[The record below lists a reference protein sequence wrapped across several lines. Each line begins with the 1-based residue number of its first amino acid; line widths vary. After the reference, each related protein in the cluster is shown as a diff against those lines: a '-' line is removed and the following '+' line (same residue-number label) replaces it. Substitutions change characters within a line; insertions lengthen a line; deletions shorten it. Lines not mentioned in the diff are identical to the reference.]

1 MAGKADSRDNAG
13 AIAPIAWL
21 IVIYWIAQFAILT
34 AQRFLWSEGTEPLI
48 YLVPRGFMSI
58 VGVGISFAIAA
69 WQRRHSEL
77 AWGRR
82 LGLALLAALIA
93 APLHAAINFAAFQI
107 VMPDEN
113 MSSTT
118 AASILMGMLNWF
130 WTYAAIAALLLTASY
145 NDALRERE
153 RRLSDMQGLA
163 HAAQLRSLR
172 YQLNPHFMFNTL
184 NSVTAL
190 IAGGRSDQAEHMVE
204 TLADFLRA
212 SLAVDPTDDLT
223 LEREFEL
230 QSLYLSIESARFCD
244 RLKVETILPD
254 ERRQA
259 LVPSLIL
266 QPIVENAIKHGVARN
281 SGCTTVRVEASR
293 RQDSLELLVTNGLP
307 PDGSKARGGTD
318 VGLANVARRIELR
331 YGGRGSFLAG
341 PAGDSFVVRMSL
353 PIQGCA

>member
-1 MAGKADSRDNAG
+1 MAGKADSQDNAA

-77 AWGRR
+77 TWGRR

-190 IAGGRSDQAEHMVE
+190 IAGGRSDQAEHMGDRF
-204 TLADFLRA
+204 LAPRRQGISPCAAEQDA
-212 SLAVDPTDDLT
+212 IGA
-223 LEREFEL
+223 EREHPYHV
-230 QSLYLSIESARFCD
+230 QAGANAAIDQD
-244 RLKVETILPD
+244 R
-254 ERRQA
+254 Q
-259 LVPSLIL
+259 
-266 QPIVENAIKHGVARN
+266 
-281 SGCTTVRVEASR
+281 
-293 RQDSLELLVTNGLP
+293 
-307 PDGSKARGGTD
+307 
-318 VGLANVARRIELR
+318 
-331 YGGRGSFLAG
+331 
-341 PAGDSFVVRMSL
+341 PAGDHVRNRRQRASGREGSVQLAPAMVGDDDSVRPRFGGQTRIL
-353 PIQGCA
+353 GIQNALDHDRARPV